1 MAYSYLYILAS
12 KKNGTLY
19 IGVTGNLI
27 KRIHQHKNGLV
38 GGFTKKYK
46 VNKLVYFEQ
55 FEDIRE
61 AIRREKQLKE
71 WRRDW
76 KIKLIEDNNPKW
88 IDLYDSLI

>member
-46 VNKLVYFEQ
+46 VNRLVYFEQ
-55 FEDIRE
+55 FVDIRE
-61 AIRREKQLKE
+61 AIRREKQMKE

>member
-76 KIKLIEDNNPKW
+76 KIKLIEDNNPNW
-88 IDLYDSLI
+88 VDLYDSLL